1 MQCMLLLI
9 PIKRF
14 ALKWKG
20 GTNVTLNYQV
30 STECVFRKMPLLTLE
45 FFLAIVVSE
54 ADVSRISR
62 ISTTN
67 FYERCDENSRNDS
80 TRLSNATYVMSP
92 KLKFPKGAYLICV
105 SKLGER
111 FSLYAI
117 RGMYVSGCLFIQ

>member
-1 MQCMLLLI
+1 M
-9 PIKRF
+9 
-14 ALKWKG
+14 
-20 GTNVTLNYQV
+20 T
-30 STECVFRKMPLLTLE
+30 VFRKMPYPYT
-45 FFLAIVVSE
+45 FHTFVAIVVSE

-117 RGMYVSGCLFIQ
+117 RGMYVSGCLFIQWKIMNVFWTKMRVFFPQK

>member
-1 MQCMLLLI
+1 M
-9 PIKRF
+9 
-14 ALKWKG
+14 
-20 GTNVTLNYQV
+20 
-30 STECVFRKMPLLTLE
+30 
-45 FFLAIVVSE
+45 VSE

-62 ISTTN
+62 ISPTRS
-67 FYERCDENSRNDS
+67 YDRSAENSRNDS

-117 RGMYVSGCLFIQ
+117 RGMCVNDILCTYSLKNYECLLN

>member
-1 MQCMLLLI
+1 MLLLI

-117 RGMYVSGCLFIQ
+117 RGM